1 MQPLNE
7 RILDESIIIE
17 KDKSKLPNGIL
28 SRIRRT
34 ICKIGERNAN
44 KRKYSK
50 AVWEKVLADKSFKDK
65 LDKRQ
70 ILGEFEHPEGSQIK
84 LDKDRTSHIISNMFI
99 DESSNTVKADF
110 DLLPT
115 EGGKFLNILHE
126 AGVQVPASTR
136 AEGELREAE
145 EGGEKW
151 QEVVP
156 ESYRFVTIDATGDPS
171 CSGTE
176 PEYILKAAKE
186 KYESKEINKNVACAL
201 FEFVGTPEALKL
213 SESVKQDLQHQGCKH
228 KLGEKQCTG
237 NCAHHNK
244 PVVTSID
251 LPESATKNLTVG
263 SFVRINEKSGVVAH
277 IFPRTKKA
285 IIQFADC
292 KETVAISE
300 CVQINEDNSFE
311 QTDAIANKLF
321 GKAYKDLTFK
331 EKEQVLDTQSG
342 DNKPNDNNVADNTSS
357 PNISTTA
364 TGEKPATTEITPP
377 VVQIPPAPNSE
388 PVRGFYKSGDGELL
402 FVDKVENNEVSLVR
416 QNGTDQILPLA
427 DFNNLKAVK
436 NDEITDKSLANNVT
450 EAKEYFQMAK
460 EIREANLV
468 APKFPEEQEDEDKKE
483 QFEKEDDVMESKINN
498 YLFDNNSEFSSADE
512 AIQNLVSTFKIS
524 EAKAKKFVEKLAE
537 KKNEIVESVGDLH
550 SNYISD
556 AISYGK
562 KIAKL
567 EEKIVA
573 LVEANVK
580 LEDTKRE
587 LEETVKEL
595 KESSSLEISHI
606 TESENK
612 IKQLESELK
621 ESNESLKD
629 YSEIDAY
636 KLKSLHE
643 GVSKIKKLEEEVKKL
658 EESKEVLRKLR
669 DTAITNE
676 NKKIAENISLKENH
690 KKEIIKIVVENK
702 LEKSGLKLN
711 KQTISLLENC
721 QSVEEINQQ
730 IKNLQNSLRE
740 NLVNTVSG
748 NINEIKV
755 EAVDNRSNVQKS
767 IDSKIEASLKNF
779 GI

>member
-1 MQPLNE
+1 MQLNE
-7 RILDESIIIE
+7 QITERSEVIREN
-17 KDKSKLPNGIL
+17 LPKGVL
-28 SRIRRT
+28 ARVWY
-34 ICKIGERNAN
+34 KIMRFGKRNEN
-44 KRKYSK
+44 KRIYER
-50 AVWEKVLADKSFKDK
+50 ACAEKVLSDKNVLKK
-65 LDKRQ
+65 LKSRTLFGDQ
-70 ILGEFEHPEGSQIK
+70 EHPELSQTK
-84 LDKDRTSHIISNMFI
+84 LNCQTTSHIISEMRINEEEQVLEAAFDILPGNPGAFI
-99 DESSNTVKADF
+99 NS
-110 DLLPT
+110 LL
-115 EGGKFLNILHE
+115 E
-126 AGVQVPASTR
+126 AGCLVGVSTR
-136 AEGELREAE
+136 ADGGLSE
-145 EGGEKW
+145 EISESGEKYSR
-151 QEVVP
+151 VIP
-156 ESYRFVTIDATGDPS
+156 EQYVFYSADFTADPS
-171 CSGTE
+171 TE
-176 PEYILKAAKE
+176 NKPENIIKATKS
-186 KYESKEINKNVACAL
+186 KYEAKEINKEVACAL

-237 NCAHHNK
+237 NCAQHNK
-244 PVVTSID
+244 PVATSID

-311 QTDAIANKLF
+311 QTNDIANKLF

-364 TGEKPATTEITPP
+364 TGEKPAATKITPP
-377 VVQIPPAPNSE
+377 IVQIPPAPNSE

-450 EAKEYFQMAK
+450 EAKEYFQMVK

-573 LVEANVK
+573 LVEENVK

-676 NKKIAENISLKENH
+676 NKKVAENISLKENH